1 MAKIRTINLGPVDL
15 ARSTCCC
22 RATPPHKF
30 QQLDRELPGLDG
42 ERRKLLDN
50 GRAPGVDSSPG
61 RPSPECPVAAL
72 GHADH
77 GAAAVAG
84 T

>member
-1 MAKIRTINLGPVDL
+1 M
-15 ARSTCCC
+15 
-22 RATPPHKF
+22 
-30 QQLDRELPGLDG
+30 LDRELLGLDG